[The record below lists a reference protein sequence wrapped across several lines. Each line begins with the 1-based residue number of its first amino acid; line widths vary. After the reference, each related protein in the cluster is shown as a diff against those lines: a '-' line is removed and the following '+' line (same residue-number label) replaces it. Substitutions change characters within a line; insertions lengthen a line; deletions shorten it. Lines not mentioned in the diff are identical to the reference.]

1 MLLLLFTAMNV
12 KAQEGFECPCEGPGA
27 INIDAGAGTNISQF
41 LTQTTTFNSCMA
53 IKGKL
58 IINVTRTINGG
69 EIRMQPGAEII
80 LNGASRTLTLNN
92 VNQNGG
98 MHGCGQM
105 WIGITV
111 LGSSNKVT
119 IDNSTVQDA
128 QIALDVRPASPIQSI
143 ITIRN
148 NALLD
153 RNHIGVSVPNGMT
166 LSGNASWPSLRI
178 WGIRFDCSSNLLPP
192 FDPALPEWETRS
204 LVGITTQ
211 NFNFNIPEPYNAG
224 GGTARVEFA
233 NLRTG
238 IVAKGGAIELLR
250 VDMQNMTYNGVVA
263 SGTEI
268 KVVFSTFTDIPNC
281 GIFLSGGRLVVTDS
295 DFKLNVPLSSIF
307 GPFYFT
313 AANNFGIRTT
323 DLTALHVLY
332 STFTGLQHG
341 IYGTRT
347 PATDFSNNR
356 FDTEA
361 GIFLYDI
368 LANQPI
374 KIINNPEIK
383 TKAYGIMIYPSS
395 FDSPIDISNNL
406 LKMEYPAY
414 YAYTSGIDGFWD
426 GNVSVGISLINLT
439 PYSFDAGNNNQS
451 ISKNQIICGTLTPGI
466 YSGIGVHGVNG
477 MQITDNKADIGGS
490 GFGILASHAPNILIK
505 ENTISGTLANASL
518 HGIRITNDN
527 VNTKVSCNHIYLAR
541 GTGILFATGDCSCI
555 DENDPAT
562 CTEVKGN
569 DIHLTNPATPNYEGL
584 QVQYTMISPQT
595 RTGNEWYG
603 VSPSDPSTA
612 VQDAYY
618 WGDIN
623 IVGLSKFIIHTSNAP
638 YYPGKIQVEGGVP
651 GQWFGIESGSFYT
664 CPDMLND
671 PPTGFDFGDYY
682 DYVTG
687 DEPSSE
693 GDGLQWIFDRS
704 LYRKLKNNPAF
715 NNTSSLNAFFNAHA
729 TGTVGAFQ
737 LVDEAWLAA
746 MKMPE
751 TTKQELVDKG
761 ELLAEKVADHALVTT
776 DLEAAWPNEPQNLLD
791 QLAVLNPEIED
802 IIEDMT
808 TLQAAFL
815 QQRTTALGQVL
826 VQNGNITTGS
836 YPEKYLQAVN
846 NIRLENL
853 MAGIPDFTANQRQD
867 LELIAQQCL
876 FDEGEAVSLAR
887 ALLNL
892 EVLDD
897 CNNSSLAQ
905 PEAQTVTTADNKKV
919 SVYPNPTTNE
929 FWVYLPEIT
938 PGAQILLYN
947 LSGTLVKRV
956 GMSNSYSRIDITG
969 LPAGLYGYRVV
980 NAGQTISNGKLSII
994 R

>member
-1 MLLLLFTAMNV
+1 MNA
-12 KAQEGFECPCEGPGA
+12 KAQEGFACPCEGHGA
-27 INIDAGAGTNISQF
+27 INIDAGEGTNIDAF

-98 MHGCGQM
+98 VHGCGQM

-128 QIALDVRPASPIQSI
+128 QIALDVRPVSPIQSI

-178 WGIRFDCSSNLLPP
+178 WGSRFDCSSNLLPP

-250 VDMQNMTYNGVVA
+250 VDMQNMTYNGVLA

-268 KVVFSTFTDIPNC
+268 KVVFSTFTDIPNS
-281 GIFLSGGRLVVTDS
+281 GILLSGGRLVVTDS
-295 DFKLNVPLSSIF
+295 DFKLTVPLSSIF
-307 GPFYFT
+307 GPFYYT
-313 AANNFGIRTT
+313 AENNFGIRTT

-332 STFTGLQHG
+332 STFTGLQYG
-341 IYGTRT
+341 IYGKRT
-347 PATDFSNNR
+347 PATNITNNR

-361 GIFLYDI
+361 GIYLNDI

-383 TKAYGIMIYPSS
+383 TKAFGIRIYPSS
-395 FDSPIDISNNL
+395 FDSPINISNNL

-414 YAYTSGIDGFWD
+414 YAFTSGIDGFWH
-426 GNVSVGISLINLT
+426 GNVSAGITLINLT
-439 PYSFDAGNNNQS
+439 PYSFDAGNNNRF
-451 ISKNQIICGTLTPGI
+451 ISGNQIFGGTLTPGI

-477 MQITDNKADIGGS
+477 MQITGNKAEIGGS
-490 GFGILASHAPNILIK
+490 GFGILASHAPNLLIK
-505 ENTISGTLANASL
+505 ENTILGTLANASL
-518 HGIRITNDN
+518 HGIRITDDN

-541 GTGILFATGDCSCI
+541 GTGILFATGDCSCL
-555 DENDPAT
+555 DESDPAT
-562 CTEVKGN
+562 CTQIQGN
-569 DIHLTNPATPNYEGL
+569 DIHLTDPATLNYEGL
-584 QVQYTMISPQT
+584 LVQYTMISPQI
-595 RTGNEWYG
+595 RQGNEWYG
-603 VSPSDPSTA
+603 VSPSNPLSL
-612 VQDAYY
+612 VQDAFYR
-618 WGDIN
+618 GGIALIDQ
-623 IVGLSKFIIHTSNAP
+623 SRFIIQNNNLP
-638 YYPGKIQVEGGVP
+638 YYPGKILVEGGVP
-651 GQWFGIESGSFYT
+651 GDWFKIESGSFYT

-671 PPTGFDFGDYY
+671 PTTGFDFEDYY
-682 DYVTG
+682 DYVTDNG
-687 DEPSSE
+687 PSSE
-693 GDGLQWIFDRS
+693 GDGLQWIFDRG
-704 LYRKLKNNPAF
+704 LYRKLKTNPAF
-715 NNTSSLNAFFNAHA
+715 NNTTALNTFFNAQA
-729 TGTVGAFQ
+729 AGAVGAFQ
-737 LVDEAWLAA
+737 SVDEAWLAA

-751 TTKQELVDKG
+751 TTKQGLIDKG
-761 ELLAEKVADHALVTT
+761 ELLEEKLSDKAAVVAS
-776 DLEAAWPNEPQNLLD
+776 LEASWPDEPASLVGE
-791 QLAVLNPEIED
+791 LASLNGEIQEVID
-802 IIEDMT
+802 DMT
-808 TLQAAFL
+808 TLHFAFL
-815 QQRTTALGQVL
+815 QQRSISLSQVL
-826 VQNGNITTGS
+826 TQNAGITCGPD
-836 YPEKYLQAVN
+836 PEKYLQTVN

-853 MAGIPDFTANQRQD
+853 IEGTPTFTASQRAG
-867 LELIAQQCL
+867 LETIAGQCL
-876 FDEGEAVSLAR
+876 FDGGEAVSLSR

-892 EVLDD
+892 AVEEN
-897 CNNSSLAQ
+897 CNPAPLARPDQ
-905 PEAQTVTTADNKKV
+905 LIVAAATNQSV
-919 SVYPNPTTNE
+919 SIYPNPATDE
-929 FWVYLPEIT
+929 VWIYLPEIT
-938 PGAQILLYN
+938 PGAQLRLYS
-947 LSGTLVKRV
+947 LSGELVKRMV
-956 GMSNSYSRIDITG
+956 INEHHTRINISG
-969 LPAGLYGYRVV
+969 LPAGLYGYQVANTGMTV
-980 NAGQTISNGKLSII
+980 SSGKLSII